1 MNYYLLCRFL
11 GFIVAM
17 VAVTLGLCVAVD
29 FGDIR
34 LGREQHSLTGNSI
47 SCAVAA
53 VLAIVLGVLGRKSKG
68 QEILRRE
75 AIAIVGVGWLVAA
88 VLGSLPFLLCN
99 HPLTPAQ
106 AFFESMSGF
115 TTTGSTAIS
124 NLADYSNSILFWR
137 ALMHWVGGLGILV
150 LFVALLAILGISGKR
165 SLLGAEST
173 VNLGDSSMA
182 RLRDFASRLI
192 LLYLGLTL
200 VCWLGLW
207 GLGVMLHE
215 GKLTLFEALLYSFST
230 IATGGFAPHDNSV
243 NFFDSPAVEAFLM
256 IFMIISSL
264 NFLLLINVV
273 TGHPDRSVG
282 RTEAKAFLI
291 LLAVAILAGTINVWV
306 RTDLGGWAALRE
318 VAFPMVSMG
327 TSTGFA
333 TSDYD
338 GWPMFARVMLLTLM
352 IIGGCSG
359 STAGGLK
366 MIRMVVAL
374 KLVRQDIIKAFRPH
388 QVFTTKLDGRA
399 VDNEVRSRV
408 TLYVVMIA
416 LGFLGSMIVLGL
428 LEPKIQDFTTL
439 IGAVVATFFNMGP
452 GFGAVGPTD
461 NFSSFGS
468 PALIFLSLL
477 MLLGR
482 LEFYVVLAL
491 FSRTLWR
498 RY

>member
-1 MNYYLLCRFL
+1 MNYFILCRFL

-17 VAVTLGLCVAVD
+17 VAVALGLCVCVD
-29 FGDIR
+29 VGDIR
-34 LGREQHSLTGNSI
+34 LGRERHSLSGNAI
-47 SCAVAA
+47 SCGISAI
-53 VLAIVLGVLGRKSKG
+53 LAIVLAVIGRRARYL
-68 QEILRRE
+68 EILRRE
-75 AIAIVGVGWLVAA
+75 AMAIVGTGWIFAA
-88 VLGSLPFLLCN
+88 LLGSLPFLLCN

-137 ALMHWVGGLGILV
+137 ALMHWIGGLGILV

-165 SLLGAEST
+165 SLLGMEST

-182 RLRDFASRLI
+182 RLKDFASRLI
-192 LLYLGLTL
+192 LLYVGLTL
-200 VCWLGLW
+200 VCWWGLW
-207 GLGVMLHE
+207 GLGVVLHE

-243 NFFDSPAVEAFLM
+243 SFFDSPAVEAFLM
-256 IFMIISSL
+256 VFMIIGSL
-264 NFLLLINVV
+264 NFLLLINLV

-282 RTEAKAFLI
+282 RTEAKAFLG
-291 LLAVAILAGTINVWV
+291 LLAFGIVAGTIDVWV

-338 GWPMFARVMLLTLM
+338 QWPMFSRVVLLTLI

-366 MIRMVVAL
+366 VIRMVIAL

-388 QVFTTKLDGRA
+388 QVFTTKLDDRS
-399 VDNEVRSRV
+399 VDSEVRSRV
-408 TLYVVMIA
+408 MLYIVMLAIGFVLSMVV
-416 LGFLGSMIVLGL
+416 LSL
-428 LEPKIQDFTTL
+428 LEPEIEDFTTL
-439 IGAVVATFFNMGP
+439 IGAVVGTFFNMGP

-461 NFSSFGS
+461 NFSGFGA
-468 PALIFLSLL
+468 PGLIFLSLL

-498 RY
+498 KY